1 MPFKKIT
8 DYELNVI
15 DLPDR
20 PSNAGITTDQLKKW
34 FDGRTDKEVK
44 ILFNNL
50 IDELMGVNGAV
61 QIGAEKLDD
70 SDNSDGNIQA
80 KLNFIKAH
88 ADEIVAEMIATI
100 RDDITRAQNAA
111 ETAAQT
117 SVNAMNRAENAADT
131 AAENAA
137 EKAVYDV
144 RELLEEHVVDS
155 ENARD
160 EAVQAAENAAND
172 AVTLVRAALEALVLE
187 SETAKNEAQ
196 NAKTNAETAQAQ
208 AEKARDDAQAAQ
220 RMAEDAKTAAVNA
233 QANAE
238 RAKNDAEQIATQAST
253 DAAVQAAN
261 KAAADVSAM
270 LAGYVQDGQNAR
282 NDAQSSANQASQA
295 EAAAREAQTKA
306 EEARDAAEAI
316 AGGDFLERSVYDPQ
330 GKRTDIFAEI
340 EKKANAADVY
350 SKTEADNKFNVMVVE
365 MERYGTATSSSP
377 QRYKAD
383 KTYAEIKAHIDNGGT
398 AVVQDGSTI
407 YSLTRVSTSAVEF
420 ANYGAS
426 YISTIEITKSS
437 TIFTPELTSLMPKAG
452 GTFTGTVKAPTP
464 DAGTNN
470 TQIATTSF
478 VQNAINSI
486 PVPEVKQADWT
497 QNDSNAADY
506 VKNRT
511 HYIGE
516 GFDEMCPITTGVVL
530 EDGTWETG
538 ILRDGEEYIVVLDGN
553 TYHCVAHNIGYG
565 PCYLGNPQLAEWWD
579 IPNPIVTDV
588 PFCIMWEPGEADP
601 DLGDTPHYWQLFTPD
616 GSDNH
621 VWQVGRPNGGTRYY
635 PLDPR
640 FIPSTFA
647 TKADLTAAIGNAIG
661 GSY

>member
-88 ADEIVAEMIATI
+88 TDEIVAEMIATI

-131 AAENAA
+131 AAQNAA

-172 AVTLVRAALEALVLE
+172 AVNFVRAALEALVLE

-238 RAKNDAEQIATQAST
+238 KAKNDAEQIAAQAST
-253 DAAVQAAN
+253 DAAVQAAD
-261 KAAADVSAM
+261 KAAANVTAM
-270 LAGYVQDGQNAR
+270 LTGYVQDGQNAR
-282 NDAQSSANQASQA
+282 NDAQTFANQASQA
-295 EAAAREAQTKA
+295 EAAAREAKNKA

-316 AGGDFLERSVYDPQ
+316 SGGDFLTRSVYDPQ

-340 EKKANAADVY
+340 EKKANAGDVY
-350 SKTEADNKFNVMVVE
+350 TKTEADNKFNVMVVTATRNSNGE
-365 MERYGTATSSSP
+365 FQVDKGIDEILTYANNGGAVVVYVKDYNVYCHLLRFYQADQAIFTGVWMERTYNFTVT
-377 QRYKAD
+377 RY
-383 KTYAEIKAHIDNGGT
+383 
-398 AVVQDGSTI
+398 DGCFFEQ
-407 YSLTRVSTSAVEF
+407 YVLM
-420 ANYGAS
+420 AS
-426 YISTIEITKSS
+426 I
-437 TIFTPELTSLMPKAG
+437 G
-452 GTFTGTVKAPTP
+452 GTFTGTVKAPTAA
-464 DAGTNN
+464 AGTNT
-470 TQIATTSF
+470 TQIATTAF
-478 VQNAINSI
+478 VQTAVNNAI
-486 PVPEVKQADWT
+486 T
-497 QNDSNAADY
+497 
-506 VKNRT
+506 
-511 HYIGE
+511 
-516 GFDEMCPITTGVVL
+516 
-530 EDGTWETG
+530 
-538 ILRDGEEYIVVLDGN
+538 
-553 TYHCVAHNIGYG
+553 
-565 PCYLGNPQLAEWWD
+565 
-579 IPNPIVTDV
+579 
-588 PFCIMWEPGEADP
+588 
-601 DLGDTPHYWQLFTPD
+601 
-616 GSDNH
+616 
-621 VWQVGRPNGGTRYY
+621 
-635 PLDPR
+635 
-640 FIPSTFA
+640 
-647 TKADLTAAIGNAIG
+647 NAIG